1 MVSLVI
7 ERLMWGSDWN
17 DPRLTALLARQRSAP
32 TCAACDR
39 PIGTQAAEPPARDL
53 GRLLCARCA
62 ADQTD

>member
-1 MVSLVI
+1 MASLLI

-17 DPRLTALLARQRSAP
+17 DPRLTALLARQRPAA

-39 PIGTQAAEPPARDL
+39 PVGAQAAEPD

-62 ADQTD
+62 ADQAG